1 MWDVTVSKKLRDCM
15 ASNKSEHTHNFKV
28 RNTLYATTE
37 HLLHKS
43 INLIEYQFKDTVEMY
58 D

>member
-1 MWDVTVSKKLRDCM
+1 M